1 MTTTLLTQLGIILA
15 LLISLAGV
23 IILRGNDK
31 EKGTRRFLLFLL
43 GTGVL
48 CQLVLFIIKRSSTE
62 LYNQPLFQA
71 TWLLAPSLLGI
82 LVLILLN
89 GRTALAG
96 MSRGSRAMAGILALA
111 MTILFILNRGP
122 QLNMEYLVLL
132 GTLILAIGWALG
144 GQYGWLATTLG
155 LVSLVGLFLNN
166 WLMSHPPDYSSRSP
180 SPVLGIVYLL
190 GLNLWPFLAVVL
202 SARLMTTNLKHM
214 SEQGGNAVPRRSR
227 LVRLFGFGLAFILLF
242 YLAYIIFWGSV
253 WDHTNDG
260 LFGIMISSLAGLIAI
275 GAGMVMLV
283 TLRGKS
289 RLAGL
294 LFILIVPIMFFQSFQ
309 AGWRVSYHEI
319 TEGRAEG
326 IARALERFHA
336 REGYYPA
343 SLEALRPRDLL
354 LIQQPV
360 ILAGEKWCYES
371 GDDYYRLSAFYREF
385 FSAPVSLRLYES
397 AGEVPTSPMPCEER
411 LAAMKEKY
419 YSPMEDPSA
428 MRPPLPTPQ
437 PENEVGLP
445 KVEIQPLLDGVT
457 AIPGSWS
464 RDSSYFAFAT
474 QTDVLTL
481 HFLNGKTGEICTSDE
496 QFSIGDTLRGH
507 LAWLPDDRLLYLDSS
522 GRMAALIPCQLGSEQ
537 LDDRFPVSF
546 KQIASVAQQGDRLL
560 LQSENAYWIL
570 NERTLTAMPIPDV
583 TPVPYELHWDNFSWL
598 PGAGILAISRL
609 NGRQGSHAGS
619 TLYMVDGSTGEV
631 LKSAPLNGEF
641 GQSAPWIEALS
652 DHELLMN
659 GDGEWLIMDF
669 NTNPPTSTNVL
680 ADIFEVDVKFPDEIS
695 ASGSFVNPN
704 GDGYFLAVRLN
715 HPRNQATYL
724 YDSRNGHVRVYD
736 HKYHTLLI
744 FPNGQLMEMPKQ
756 EMVPTYRDEY
766 DIVFVGS
773 PETVQPRLKLE
784 GHTPR
789 EYPHLSLA
797 YLEKTSQLA
806 VASEQ
811 GVSLVSLPGGKM
823 DAYWELLGE
832 GYSPWLVAA
841 PNGSAMIAAKDFGG
855 VYYIPLTTRE

>member
-1 MTTTLLTQLGIILA
+1 
-15 LLISLAGV
+15 
-23 IILRGNDK
+23 
-31 EKGTRRFLLFLL
+31 
-43 GTGVL
+43 
-48 CQLVLFIIKRSSTE
+48 
-62 LYNQPLFQA
+62 
-71 TWLLAPSLLGI
+71 
-82 LVLILLN
+82 
-89 GRTALAG
+89 
-96 MSRGSRAMAGILALA
+96 
-111 MTILFILNRGP
+111 
-122 QLNMEYLVLL
+122 
-132 GTLILAIGWALG
+132 
-144 GQYGWLATTLG
+144 
-155 LVSLVGLFLNN
+155 
-166 WLMSHPPDYSSRSP
+166 MSHPPDYTSGSP
-180 SPVLGIVYLL
+180 SLVPGIVYVL
-190 GLNLWPFLAVVL
+190 GFNLWPFLAVVL
-202 SARLMTTNLKHM
+202 SARLMTTNFKHM
-214 SEQGGNAVPRRSR
+214 SEQGDDAVPRRSR
-227 LVRLFGFGLAFILLF
+227 LARWFEFGLAFILLF
-242 YLAYIIFWGSV
+242 YLAYTIFWGSV

-260 LFGIMISSLAGLIAI
+260 LFGLMISSLAGLIAI
-275 GAGMVMLV
+275 GAGMVMMV

-294 LFILIVPIMFFQSFQ
+294 LFALVVPIMLFQAFN

-319 TEGRAEG
+319 TERRAEG
-326 IARALERFHA
+326 IALALERFHA
-336 REGYYPA
+336 REGYYPE
-343 SLEALRPRDLL
+343 SLDALMPRDLL

-360 ILAGEKWCYES
+360 ILAGEEWCYES
-371 GDDYYRLSAFYREF
+371 GRDYYRLAAFYREF
-385 FSAPVSLRLYES
+385 FSAPVSLRLYQSSRETP
-397 AGEVPTSPMPCEER
+397 ASPMLCEER

-437 PENEVGLP
+437 PENEVGMP
-445 KVEIQPLLDGVT
+445 KVEIQPLLDGAT

-464 RDSSYFAFAT
+464 PDSSYFAFAT

-496 QFSIGDTLRGH
+496 QFSIGETLRGR
-507 LAWLPDDRLLYLDSS
+507 LAWLPDDRLLYLDRS
-522 GRMAALIPCQLGSEQ
+522 GRMAALIPCQLESEQ

-570 NERTLTAMPIPDV
+570 NERTLTAITIPDV

-598 PGAGILAISRL
+598 PGGDILAISRL

-631 LKSAPLNGEF
+631 LKSAALNGEF
-641 GQSAPWIEALS
+641 GQSAPWIDVLS
-652 DHELLMN
+652 DHQLLIN

-669 NTNPPTSTNVL
+669 NTNPPATTNVL

-704 GDGYFLAVRLN
+704 GDGYCLAVRLN

-724 YDSRNGHVRVYD
+724 YDSRNGQVRVYD
-736 HKYHTLLI
+736 HEYHTLLI
-744 FPNGQLMEMPKQ
+744 FPNGYLMEMPKA

-766 DIVFVGS
+766 AMVLAGQ
-773 PETVQPRLKLE
+773 PETVQSRLKLE

-789 EYPHLSLA
+789 EYPHLSLVH
-797 YLEKTSQLA
+797 LEKTSQLA

-811 GVSLVSLPGGKM
+811 GVSLVSLPSGTM
-823 DAYWELLGE
+823 EAYWELRGE

-841 PNGSAMIAAKDFGG
+841 PNSSAMVAAKGFGG
-855 VYYIPLTTRE
+855 LYYIPLPRNK